1 MNDRVERHI
10 GLGPALSKSQFESAL
25 THLVELFEKLRLTAV
40 LLVDNSGR
48 IMAQKSNES
57 PGDQNALATLAAGS
71 YAAMRELAK
80 RIGEKDNF
88 KMVLHE
94 GETHNIFISA
104 AGNDH
109 FLIVIS
115 AKGIALGM
123 VRLFIRRT
131 TEKLEPVLKQNPV
144 ESNIDQ
150 LLDDH
155 FQSLLSDELDRS
167 LKEKD

>member
-1 MNDRVERHI
+1 MNNLTEGQIRLE
-10 GLGPALSKSQFESAL
+10 PALSRAQFEAV
-25 THLVELFEKLRLTAV
+25 TEGLVQLSDKLRLTAV

-48 IMAQKSNES
+48 IMAYKSTGS
-57 PGDQNALATLAAGS
+57 RGDQNALATLAAGS
-71 YAAMRELAK
+71 YSAMRELAK

-94 GETHNIFISA
+94 GDTHNIFISA
-104 AGNDH
+104 VGKDH
-109 FLIVIS
+109 FLVVIS

-123 VRLFIRRT
+123 VRLFTKRT
-131 TEKLEPVLKQNPV
+131 TEELEPILKQTTPEN
-144 ESNIDQ
+144 SLDQ
-150 LLDDH
+150 LFDDN